1 MDPAPRSTRRAAA
14 APAPLLAESRRA
26 LAAGAALA
34 AVALA
39 ALVWVLLPGGKPAPS
54 APAEEPRPV
63 QPPAAFVELEKFSA
77 ASRDADAILARCER
91 VRPLVRNT
99 PWAHRVSGIEA
110 RAREIKELT
119 AKPPPPVLTKSPD
132 DSVSTPSPAPVE
144 PILLASWTATV
155 SGPALRLKGEGD
167 ARYLGNW
174 HGTGELAEW
183 SVEIPRAGHWRVE
196 ITAAMTDTGGGEALF
211 IAGDRRLAWTV
222 ATTGSFREYR
232 TSVLGTAEFPAG
244 RLACSLRASSVKGP
258 GLLNLRSLRLVPE

>member
-1 MDPAPRSTRRAAA
+1 MDPAPRSTRRATA

-39 ALVWVLLPGGKPAPS
+39 ALVWVLLPGGQPAPS

-99 PWAHRVSGIEA
+99 AWAHRVSEIEA

-119 AKPPPPVLTKSPD
+119 AKPVPPLPPPPPT
-132 DSVSTPSPAPVE
+132 PAPIE

-174 HGTGELAEW
+174 HGTGDLAEW
-183 SVEIPRAGHWRVE
+183 SVEIPRAGRWRVE
-196 ITAAMTDTGGGEALF
+196 ITAAMMDTGGGEALF